1 MARARWLQAPHR
13 YPSWVKPR
21 PEGTAPS
28 SRGQIQRERGRWKA
42 CETLY
47 TPVASVADASS
58 VVGGAPV
65 VAANPMYPQP
75 CLAKR
80 QLRLFKGLNDKA
92 TWHTT
97 PLVDSMPA
105 RSYLPPELSG
115 QL

>member
-1 MARARWLQAPHR
+1 
-13 YPSWVKPR
+13 
-21 PEGTAPS
+21 
-28 SRGQIQRERGRWKA
+28 
-42 CETLY
+42 
-47 TPVASVADASS
+47 
-58 VVGGAPV
+58 
-65 VAANPMYPQP
+65 MYPQP

-115 QL
+115 QLQDLVAPTLWDSTATLTLEQLAIACLGAMFLAMLIAVGFRMLLEQPCSSGLG